1 MGGMEMKP
9 ISVFDAH
16 CDTIS
21 RCWREYEG
29 LESNTGA
36 LSLERTAGFERYC
49 QFFALWT
56 ADGYTGYPSGGDSV
70 ERAYCALLR
79 CFKDQMARNRDKIVQ
94 CRTARDA
101 EQAHCQGKAA
111 AFLTVEGAELLGCDP
126 ARLSRAA
133 ADGVVAINLT
143 WNHANALSG
152 SSREQTERGL
162 SPVGYDF
169 VRKMEELHI
178 FVDVSHLSEAGFW
191 DVVEMAQQP
200 ILASHSNTKSV
211 CDHTRN
217 LTDGQITAIIE
228 SQGVIGLN
236 FYEEFVGGGRD
247 IATVRA
253 HLDHILELGGASN
266 VALGG
271 DWDGC
276 DLIPDLPAIDCLPRL
291 YEHLLRHGYRETV
304 VQDLFYNNLMRV
316 VR

>member
-1 MGGMEMKP
+1 MEP

-29 LESNTGA
+29 LDSNSGMI
-36 LSLERTAGFERYC
+36 SLERTAGFARYS

-70 ERAYCALLR
+70 ERAYHALLR

-94 CRTARDA
+94 CRTAEEA
-101 EQAHCQGKAA
+101 GQANHQGKAA
-111 AFLTVEGAELLGCDP
+111 AFLSVEGAELLGCDP
-126 ARLSRAA
+126 ARLDQAA
-133 ADGVVAINLT
+133 ADGVVAVNLT

-152 SSREQTERGL
+152 SSQEQPERGL
-162 SPVGYDF
+162 SPLGRRF
-169 VRKMEELHI
+169 MAKMEELHI
-178 FVDVSHLSEAGFW
+178 LVDVSHLSEAGFW
-191 DVVEMAQQP
+191 DVADMARRP
-200 ILASHSNTKSV
+200 FIASHSNAKSV
-211 CDHTRN
+211 WDHTRN
-217 LTDGQITAIIE
+217 LTDEQINAIIIN
-228 SQGVIGLN
+228 QGVIGLN
-236 FYEEFVGGGRD
+236 FYTEFVGGSRD
-247 IATVRA
+247 LDAVRA

-276 DLIPDLPAIDCLPRL
+276 DTIADLPAIDSLPRL
-291 YEHLLRHGYRETV
+291 YEHLLRHGYGETV